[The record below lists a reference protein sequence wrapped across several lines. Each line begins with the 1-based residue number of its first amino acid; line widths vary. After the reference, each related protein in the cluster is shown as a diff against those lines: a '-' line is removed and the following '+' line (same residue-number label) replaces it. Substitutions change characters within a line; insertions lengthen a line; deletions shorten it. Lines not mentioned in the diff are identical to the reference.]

1 MKTKTLLLNVLIS
14 LAMLTACG
22 GSVTPIQSAKTCSD
36 IQSVVEAFYAAND
49 ASQFTTSMQYLTDDI
64 SLVTWAEGA
73 NGYHVSAHFAV
84 GKNQVLAFLG
94 KPGLKRTSSGPN
106 LPNYTMQE
114 IQIVPSKMTFKL
126 MADRLHPNSTRP
138 YNHYLVE
145 VFFSGCKIELLKV
158 VERVIWL

>member
-1 MKTKTLLLNVLIS
+1 MLLIV
-14 LAMLTACG
+14 MLSACASPVNQTQ
-22 GSVTPIQSAKTCSD
+22 SVKTCPD
-36 IQSVVEAFYAAND
+36 IKSVVEAFYAAND
-49 ASQFTTSMQYLTDDI
+49 ASQFATSMQYLTDDI

-84 GKNQVLAFLG
+84 GKNQILAFLG
-94 KPGLKRTSSGPN
+94 KPGLKRTSSGQN
-106 LPNYTMQE
+106 LPNFTMQE
-114 IQIVPSKMTFKL
+114 IQIAPSKMTFKL

-145 VFFSGCKIELLKV
+145 VFFSGCKIEVLKV